1 MQLDDTRRLIA
12 SAQMA
17 YDVVD
22 WVAYHAA
29 VKPNAFATRE
39 LPSGRT
45 QSYAEMHD
53 RVGKIA
59 AALHARGIRSGDR
72 VAFLMPNTS
81 DIMDITFATWRLGGV
96 VLALNFRL
104 SAQELSFILKD
115 AGASIAFFDAS
126 LGALVKEIE
135 APELRDW
142 IATNGDGSASPFEDA
157 IAEQDIPILE
167 RVPQALQDQCML
179 MYSSGTTGR
188 PKGVIITHG
197 MIHFSAS
204 GSFGPCRTTGQSAS
218 LAAMPLFHI
227 AAMNVSCL
235 PMFSIGATSIIMRA
249 FEPEAVLAAISNPDF
264 GITHTFA
271 VPAAFN
277 ALRESP
283 SAEKAD
289 SSRLVTVIS
298 GAETVPEPLV
308 KWWADHG
315 VQILEGYCLTE
326 TASAGCLLPH
336 DDVGRKHGSTGMPTM
351 YGPMKIM
358 KDEALEAAAN
368 ELGEIWVRGPVVT
381 PGYWN
386 MPEATAEA
394 FYDGWFRT
402 GDIGR
407 KDQDGYLYIED
418 RLKDMYISGGENV
431 YPAEVENVLYEH
443 EAIVEAAII
452 GVPDVRWGEVG
463 CAMIVVRPDAQF
475 HRTDIDR
482 LCAGKLARFKQPAHV
497 IVLDAL
503 PRNGTGK
510 VLKHELRKMVE
521 SGEVRYSETP
531 GREQ

>member
-1 MQLDDTRRLIA
+1 MEIHVTPRPTAL
-12 SAQMA
+12 AQTG
-17 YDVVD
+17 YEVID
-22 WVAYHAA
+22 WIGYHAA
-29 VKPNAFATRE
+29 VNPSALATRE

-45 QSYAEMHD
+45 QTYHEMHV
-53 RVGKIA
+53 RVGQLA
-59 AALHARGIRSGDR
+59 AALREWGVGVGDR
-72 VAFLMPNTS
+72 VAFLMPNSS
-81 DIMDITFATWRLGGV
+81 DILDLTFAVWRLGGV
-96 VLALNFRL
+96 VLALNHRL
-104 SAQELSFILKD
+104 SAQELGFILTD
-115 AGASIAFFDAS
+115 AGARVVVHDMSLSELVAGIDAP
-126 LGALVKEIE
+126 VVFN
-135 APELRDW
+135 W
-142 IATNGDGSASPFEDA
+142 IASNGDGSDSPFEAA
-157 IAEQDIPILE
+157 IASENEPLLE
-167 RVPQALQDQCML
+167 RVGQRLQEQCML

-204 GSFGPCRTTGQSAS
+204 GSFGPCRTSSNSVS

-249 FEPEAVLAAISNPDF
+249 FEPEAVLAAISSPEF
-264 GITHTFA
+264 GVTHTFA

-277 ALRESP
+277 ALRESA
-283 SAEKAD
+283 SADTAD
-289 SSRLVTVIS
+289 FSRLVTVIS
-298 GAETVPEPLV
+298 GAETVPEALV
-308 KWWADHG
+308 KWWADRG
-315 VQILEGYCLTE
+315 VQILEGYGLTE

-336 DDVGRKHGSTGMPTM
+336 ADVGRKHGSTGMPTM

-358 KDEALEAAAN
+358 KDEMTEAGTD

-386 MPEATAEA
+386 LPEATADA

-407 KDQDGYLYIED
+407 KDAEGYLYIED

-443 EAIVEAAII
+443 PAIAEAAIV
-452 GVPDVRWGEVG
+452 GVPDARWGEVG
-463 CAMIVVRPDAQF
+463 CAVVVLRPNIAFDAAE
-475 HRTDIDR
+475 IEA
-482 LCAGKLARFKQPAHV
+482 LCEGKLARFKRPAH
-497 IVLDAL
+497 IVLINAL

-510 VLKHELRKMVE
+510 VLKHELRKIIE
-521 SGEVRYSETP
+521 SGAVQYSETL

>member
-1 MQLDDTRRLIA
+1 MQIDDTPRLNP
-12 SAQMA
+12 SAQQA
-17 YDVVD
+17 YEVVD
-22 WVAYHAA
+22 WLAYHAA
-29 VKPNAFATRE
+29 VQPNALATRE

-45 QSYAEMHD
+45 QSYASMHN
-53 RVGKIA
+53 RVGKVS
-59 AALHARGIRSGDR
+59 AALCERGMNAGDR
-72 VAFLMPNTS
+72 VAFLMPNS
-81 DIMDITFATWRLGGV
+81 VDIMDITFAVWRLGGV

-104 SAQELSFILKD
+104 SAQELGFILKD
-115 AGASIAFFDAS
+115 AGASIVVYDGSLADLADAI
-126 LGALVKEIE
+126 V
-135 APELRDW
+135 APSVHDW
-142 IATNGDGSASPFEDA
+142 IATNGDGSDSAFERA
-157 IAEQDIPILE
+157 IAAQRLPILQ
-167 RVPQALQDQCML
+167 RVPQDLQDQCML

-204 GSFGPCRTTGQSAS
+204 GSFGPCRTSAQSVS

-235 PMFSIGATSIIMRA
+235 PMFSIGATSVVMRT
-249 FEPEAVLAAISNPDF
+249 FEAEAVLSAISNPDF

-277 ALRESP
+277 ALRESA
-283 SAEKAD
+283 SAETSD
-289 SSRLVTVIS
+289 FSRLVTVIS
-298 GAETVPEPLV
+298 GAETVPEALV
-308 KWWADHG
+308 KWWGDRG
-315 VQILEGYCLTE
+315 VQILEGYGLTE

-336 DDVGRKHGSTGMPTM
+336 SDVGRKHGSTGMPTM
-351 YGPMKIM
+351 YGKIKIM
-358 KDEALEAAAN
+358 KDDATEADADD
-368 ELGEIWVRGPVVT
+368 LGEIWVRGPVVT

-394 FYDGWFRT
+394 FHDGWFKT

-407 KDQDGYLYIED
+407 KDAEGYLYIED

-443 EAIVEAAII
+443 DAIAEAAII
-452 GVPDVRWGEVG
+452 GVPDARWGEVG

-475 HRTDIDR
+475 DKSDIDR
-482 LCAGKLARFKQPAHV
+482 LCAGRLARFKQPAHV
-497 IVLDAL
+497 VVLDTL

-521 SGEVRYSETP
+521 TGKVRYSEFQ
-531 GREQ
+531 GRE

>member
-1 MQLDDTRRLIA
+1 MQSDVIRRPSA
-12 SAQMA
+12 SAQTG
-17 YDVVD
+17 YEVID
-22 WVAYHAA
+22 WVGYHAK
-29 VKPNAFATRE
+29 VKPSSIAMRE

-45 QSYAEMHD
+45 QTYNGMHI

-59 AALHARGIRSGDR
+59 SMLRLRGVKAGDR
-72 VAFLMPNTS
+72 VAFLMPNS
-81 DIMDITFATWRLGGV
+81 LDIMDLTFAVWRLGGV
-96 VLALNFRL
+96 VLALNHRL
-104 SAQELSFILKD
+104 SAQELSFILND
-115 AGASIAFFDAS
+115 AGAHVVVHDTSLSDLVGGIDAPKVS
-126 LGALVKEIE
+126 
-135 APELRDW
+135 DW
-142 IATNGDGSASPFEDA
+142 IMSNGDGSDSPFEAA
-157 IAEQDIPILE
+157 IGLQDTPILE
-167 RVPQALQDQCML
+167 RIPQNLQDHCML

-204 GSFGPCRTTGQSAS
+204 GSFGPCKTSSTSVS

-249 FEPEAVLAAISNPDF
+249 FEPEAVLAAISNPEF
-264 GITHTFA
+264 GVTHTFA

-277 ALRESP
+277 ALRESA
-283 SAEKAD
+283 SAETAD
-289 SSRLVTVIS
+289 FSRLVTVIS

-308 KWWADHG
+308 KWWADRG
-315 VQILEGYCLTE
+315 VQILEGYGLTE

-336 DDVGRKHGSTGMPTM
+336 ADVGYKHGSTGMPTM

-358 KDEALEAAAN
+358 KDETTEAGAN
-368 ELGEIWVRGPVVT
+368 ELGEIWIRGPVVT

-386 MPEATAEA
+386 LSKATADA
-394 FYDGWFRT
+394 FCDGWFRT

-407 KDQDGYLYIED
+407 KDSEGYLYIED

-443 EAIVEAAII
+443 PAIAEAAII
-452 GVPDVRWGEVG
+452 GVPDARWGEVG
-463 CAMIVVRPDAQF
+463 CAVVVIRPDIPFDTTEIVA
-475 HRTDIDR
+475 
-482 LCAGKLARFKQPAHV
+482 LCEGKLARFKWPAHV
-497 IVLDAL
+497 VLLDAL

-521 SGEVRYSETP
+521 SGEVRYS
-531 GREQ
+531 

>member
-1 MQLDDTRRLIA
+1 MQIDVTPRPSA
-12 SAQMA
+12 SAQSG
-17 YDVVD
+17 YEVID
-22 WVAYHAA
+22 WVGYHAA
-29 VKPNAFATRE
+29 VKPSAIAMRE
-39 LPSGRT
+39 LPSGRVQT
-45 QSYAEMHD
+45 YGGMHI

-59 AALHARGIRSGDR
+59 AGLRVRGVEAGDR
-72 VAFLMPNTS
+72 VAFLMPNSS
-81 DIMDITFATWRLGGV
+81 DIMDLTFAVWRLGGV
-96 VLALNFRL
+96 VLALNHRL
-104 SAQELSFILKD
+104 SAQELGFILND
-115 AGASIAFFDAS
+115 AGAQVVVHDAS
-126 LGALVKEIE
+126 LSELVSEID
-135 APELRDW
+135 APAVTDW
-142 IATNGDGSASPFEDA
+142 IASNGDGSDSPFEAA
-157 IAEQDIPILE
+157 IASQSTPVSDRIP
-167 RVPQALQDQCML
+167 QHLQDQCML

-204 GSFGPCRTTGQSAS
+204 GSFGPCRTSSNSVS

-249 FEPEAVLAAISNPDF
+249 FEPEAVLTAISNPEL
-264 GITHTFA
+264 GVTHTFA

-277 ALRESP
+277 ALRESA
-283 SAEKAD
+283 SAETSD
-289 SSRLVTVIS
+289 FSRLVTVIS

-308 KWWADHG
+308 KWWADRG
-315 VQILEGYCLTE
+315 VQILEGYGLTE

-336 DDVGRKHGSTGMPTM
+336 ADVGRKHGSTGMPTM

-358 KDEALEAAAN
+358 KDEMTEAGPD

-386 MPEATAEA
+386 LPEATAEA

-407 KDQDGYLYIED
+407 KDAEGYLYIED

-443 EAIVEAAII
+443 AAIVEAAII
-452 GVPDVRWGEVG
+452 GVPDKRWGEVG
-463 CAMIVVRPDAQF
+463 CAVVVLRPDIPFDAAE
-475 HRTDIDR
+475 IEA
-482 LCAGKLARFKQPAHV
+482 LCEGKLARFKRPAHV
-497 IVLDAL
+497 VLLDAL

-521 SGEVRYSETP
+521 SGKVRYSETL
-531 GREQ
+531 GRKQ

>member
-1 MQLDDTRRLIA
+1 MVFHDEPSFIA
-12 SAQMA
+12 SNGNG
-17 YDVVD
+17 YDVID
-22 WVAYHAA
+22 WVGYHAA
-29 VKPNAFATRE
+29 VKPRAIATRE
-39 LPSGRT
+39 LPSGRL
-45 QSYAEMHD
+45 QSYAAMNQ
-53 RVGKIA
+53 RVGQISA
-59 AALHARGIRSGDR
+59 ELRLRGVLSGDR
-72 VAFLMPNTS
+72 VAFLMPNSS

-104 SAQELSFILKD
+104 SAQELSFILND
-115 AGASIAFFDAS
+115 ASASVVIYDAS
-126 LGALVKEIE
+126 LVDLVAAID
-135 APELRDW
+135 APSVVHW
-142 IATNGDGSASPFEDA
+142 IASNGDGSPSPFEAA
-157 IAEQDIPILE
+157 IIAQSHPILQRE
-167 RVPQALQDQCML
+167 PQSLQDQCML

-204 GSFGPCRTTGQSAS
+204 GSFGPCRTSAQSAS

-235 PMFSIGATSIIMRA
+235 PMFSIGATSVIMRA

-283 SAEKAD
+283 SAETAD
-289 SSRLVTVIS
+289 FSRLVTVIS

-308 KWWADHG
+308 KWWSDHG
-315 VQILEGYCLTE
+315 VQILEGYGLTE

-351 YGPMKIM
+351 YGAMKIM
-358 KDEALEAAAN
+358 KDENTEADAD

-386 MPEATAEA
+386 MPDETRDA
-394 FYDGWFRT
+394 FHDGWFCT

-407 KDQDGYLYIED
+407 KDTEGYLYIED

-431 YPAEVENVLYEH
+431 YPAEVENVIYGH
-443 EAIVEAAII
+443 DAIAEVAII
-452 GVPDVRWGEVG
+452 GVPDTRWGEVG
-463 CAMIVVRPDAQF
+463 CAVVVIKPNAQF
-475 HRTDIDR
+475 DRTDIDL
-482 LCAGKLARFKQPAHV
+482 LCAGKLARFKQPVHLV
-497 IVLDAL
+497 VLDAL

-521 SGEVRYSETP
+521 TGEVRYSGIS